1 MTLSEQSLGELGE
14 SGILERL
21 FPIFRHDDA
30 AVTVGPGDDG
40 AVVRATGELVFT
52 TDAIVEGYDFILGIS
67 DPVSIGRKAAVQNLA
82 DVASMG
88 AKPRWLLTTVLA
100 GKDTP
105 IAVLEGIAEGI
116 AREAHPLG
124 ASVIG
129 GDLGTARE
137 LTVSITAIGELAR
150 PGTAVVRSGA
160 REGDVLAV
168 GGEVLGLS
176 SAGLAQVLAKSDAT
190 LPDLESRGQAVV
202 SIADRALSWHLAP
215 EPDLSAGWGAGR
227 LASAMIDI
235 SDGLV
240 RDASRIARASGVNLD
255 LSRAALESDCALL
268 APLANV
274 FSVDPMEW
282 VLGSGEEHLML
293 ATFPRSV
300 WDENA
305 QVRAAFRETG
315 CVRAAEGDG
324 DVRLDGVPLAMY
336 GWDHFSV

>member
-1 MTLSEQSLGELGE
+1 MRQHETSLGELGE

-21 FPIFRHDDA
+21 FPIFRHADE
-30 AVTVGPGDDG
+30 AVTVGPGDDC
-40 AVVRATGELVFT
+40 AVVRTSGELVFT
-52 TDAIVEGYDFILGIS
+52 TDAMVEGYDFLLGIS
-67 DPVSIGRKAAVQNLA
+67 DPMSIGRKAAVQNLA

-116 AREAHPLG
+116 ALEAHSHG

-137 LTVSITAIGELAR
+137 LTISITAIGELRA

-160 REGDVLAV
+160 RAGDVLAV
-168 GGEVLGLS
+168 GGDLLGLS
-176 SAGLAQVLAKSDAT
+176 SAGLAQVLGKADAA
-190 LPDLESRGQAVV
+190 LPDIEAGGGAV
-202 SIADRALSWHLAP
+202 ARLAKRALAWHLAP
-215 EPDLSAGWGAGR
+215 EPAIARGWNSGCR
-227 LASAMIDI
+227 ASAMIDI

-255 LSRAALESDCALL
+255 LSRAALESDRALL
-268 APLANV
+268 APLADI
-274 FSVDPMEW
+274 FGVDAMEW

-293 ATFPRSV
+293 ATFPANV
-300 WDENA
+300 WAESTE
-305 QVRAAFRETG
+305 VRAEFREIG
-315 CVRAAEGDG
+315 RVLPCEGEG
-324 DVRLDGVPLAMY
+324 TVLLDGAPLAMH
-336 GWDHFSV
+336 GWDHFSL